1 MKYIHL
7 GVTAPHQ
14 PRDYIMLKNSV
25 IKTASHKVAGTSL
38 LSGSLLLVGGVVI
51 WHLWRKQAQLSIET
65 DELSNQLE
73 DIKDQLAEMKTEGE
87 SESEVSFS
95 SSLKKLASF
104 NPWAS
109 GK

>member
-1 MKYIHL
+1 
-7 GVTAPHQ
+7 
-14 PRDYIMLKNSV
+14 MLKNSV
-25 IKTASHKVAGTSL
+25 IKTASQKVAGTSL
-38 LSGSLLLVGGVVI
+38 LSGSLVLVGGVVI
-51 WHLWRKQAQLSIET
+51 WHLWRKQAQLSTET
-65 DELSNQLE
+65 NELSNQLE

-87 SESEVSFS
+87 SESESEVSFS